1 MEPAA
6 GVGVE
11 CKAQARRK
19 EHAAP
24 GEGLIASN
32 LLRLER
38 AAGGLDLV
46 LSYLHG
52 SLLCVFWFSSKQ
64 IHIFSFFG
72 GYVKGII
79 RRLLVLYVSI

>member
-24 GEGLIASN
+24 GEGLIAS
-32 LLRLER
+32 
-38 AAGGLDLV
+38 
-46 LSYLHG
+46 
-52 SLLCVFWFSSKQ
+52 SLLLGEGRWRFRSCPPLLTWFAFVRVL
-64 IHIFSFFG
+64 IFF
-72 GYVKGII
+72 
-79 RRLLVLYVSI
+79 